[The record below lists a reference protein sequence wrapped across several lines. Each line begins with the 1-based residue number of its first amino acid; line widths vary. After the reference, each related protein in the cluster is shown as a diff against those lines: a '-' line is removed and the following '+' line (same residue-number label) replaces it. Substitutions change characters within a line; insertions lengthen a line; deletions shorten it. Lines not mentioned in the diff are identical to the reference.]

1 MKKQMGINKPLY
13 LFLTSGAC
21 TRKTFT
27 TKAIF
32 QVLIRIYDAYFI
44 VDPLKPKG
52 LILAFT
58 GKATYNVGGT
68 AIHYTL
74 LIPFNKSSF
83 LPLSNEMLDTLG
95 KLYQELRV
103 VLIDEAS
110 LIGSCFLYCID
121 DRLRNMKHAQTK
133 YFGNIDMIFC
143 GDLYQAQP
151 IQDSLIF

>member
-1 MKKQMGINKPLY
+1 MYNNRKNRISY
-13 LFLTSGAC
+13 
-21 TRKTFT
+21 RKTFT
-27 TKAIF
+27 DKAIS
-32 QVLIRIYDAYFI
+32 QVLIRIYDAYFS

-58 GKATYNVGGT
+58 SKSTYNVGGT
-68 AIHYTL
+68 TIHYAL

-121 DRLRNMKHAQTK
+121 DRLRNIKHAQTK

>member
-1 MKKQMGINKPLY
+1 M
-13 LFLTSGAC
+13 
-21 TRKTFT
+21 
-27 TKAIF
+27 
-32 QVLIRIYDAYFI
+32 LIRIYDAYFI
-44 VDPLKPKG
+44 VYPLKPKG
-52 LILAFT
+52 LILAFI
-58 GKATYNVGGT
+58 GKATYNAGGT
-68 AIHYTL
+68 TIHSAL

-121 DRLRNMKHAQTK
+121 DRLRNIKHAQTK